1 MMLETR
7 QRAGTQPVT
16 LEPSRV
22 IEILSLARDH
32 DDMVKALR
40 QDLTRVETKL
50 RVEKKYKWHWRLA
63 CVGLGVLGLMAAQNE
78 VLMTSIATS
87 AQAIWQELQAKGNAS
102 LFVLLIT
109 GVAIYGAVWAIRRSL
124 REPSPEQ
131 QARKLMQQFAE
142 KDGVAAY
149 VFANETPEEEA
160 ETIGALTKPENK
172 DLRKRHFTA
181 SHRTLQSSMTRILHR
196 IEDGSD
202 LTLLH

>member
-32 DDMVKALR
+32 DELVKALR

-50 RVEKKYKWHWRLA
+50 RVERKYKWLWRLA
-63 CVGLGVLGLMAAQNE
+63 CVGLGALGLLAAQNE
-78 VLMTSIATS
+78 ALMTSISTS

-102 LFVLLIT
+102 LFVLLIA
-109 GVAIYGAVWAIRRSL
+109 GIAVYGAVWAIRRSL

>member
-1 MMLETR
+1 MIEVAR
-7 QRAGTQPVT
+7 QRAGTRPVT

-22 IEILSLARDH
+22 LEILALARDH

-50 RVEKKYKWHWRLA
+50 RVEKKYKWHWRVA
-63 CVGLGVLGLMAAQNE
+63 CVVIGVLGLLAVQNE
-78 VLMTSIATS
+78 ELMASLS
-87 AQAIWQELQAKGNAS
+87 ASVQAIGQELQAKGNAS
-102 LFVLLIT
+102 LFILIIT
-109 GVAIYGAVWAIRRSL
+109 GIAIYAAIWAIRRSF
-124 REPSPEQ
+124 REPTPEQ

-160 ETIGALTKPENK
+160 ETIGALTRPENK

-181 SHRTLQSSMTRILHR
+181 SHRTLQSSMTRLLHR

-202 LTLLH
+202 LTRLH

>member
-1 MMLETR
+1 MLLETR
-7 QRAGTQPVT
+7 QRAGTRPVT

-22 IEILSLARDH
+22 LEILALSRDH
-32 DDMVKALR
+32 DEMVKALR

-63 CVGLGVLGLMAAQNE
+63 CIGIGVLGLLAVQNE
-78 VLMTSIATS
+78 ALMASLAAS
-87 AQAIWQELQAKGNAS
+87 FEAIWREIQSKGNAS
-102 LFVLLIT
+102 LFILLIT
-109 GVAIYGAVWAIRRSL
+109 GVAIYGAIWAIRRSL

-160 ETIGALTKPENK
+160 DTIGALTKPENK
-172 DLRKRHFTA
+172 NLRKRHFTA
-181 SHRTLQSSMTRILHR
+181 SHRTLQSSMTRLLHR

-202 LTLLH
+202 VSLLH

>member
-7 QRAGTQPVT
+7 KRAGTQPVT

-32 DDMVKALR
+32 DEMLKALR

-50 RVEKKYKWHWRLA
+50 RVEKKYKWLWRLA
-63 CVGLGVLGLMAAQNE
+63 CVGLGALGVLAAQNE
-78 VLMTSIATS
+78 AMMTSIATS
-87 AQAIWQELQAKGNAS
+87 AQMIWQELQAKGNAS
-102 LFVLLIT
+102 LFFLLIL
-109 GVAIYGAVWAIRRSL
+109 GIAIFGAVWGIRRAL

-172 DLRKRHFTA
+172 DLRKRHFTP

>member
-1 MMLETR
+1 MNLETR
-7 QRAGTQPVT
+7 KRAGSQPVT

-22 IEILSLARDH
+22 LEILSLARDH
-32 DDMVKALR
+32 DEIVKALR

-63 CVGLGVLGLMAAQNE
+63 CVALGVAGVLAVQNEALMASLSASVQAVAQE
-78 VLMTSIATS
+78 I
-87 AQAIWQELQAKGNAS
+87 QAKGNAS
-102 LFVLLIT
+102 LFILIVT
-109 GVAIYGAVWAIRRSL
+109 GIALYAAFWAIRRSL
-124 REPSPEQ
+124 REPTPEQ

>member
-1 MMLETR
+1 MIETAR

-22 IEILSLARDH
+22 LEILALSRDH
-32 DDMVKALR
+32 DEMVKALR

-50 RVEKKYKWHWRLA
+50 RVERKWKWRWRAA
-63 CVGLGVLGLMAAQNE
+63 CVALGVLGVLAVQNEALMASLAASLE
-78 VLMTSIATS
+78 AVGREI
-87 AQAIWQELQAKGNAS
+87 QAKANAS
-102 LFVLLIT
+102 LFILI
-109 GVAIYGAVWAIRRSL
+109 VAGIALYGAVWAIRRSF

-160 ETIGALTKPENK
+160 DTIGALTKPENK

-181 SHRTLQSSMTRILHR
+181 SHRTLQSSMTRLLHR
-196 IEDGSD
+196 IEDD
-202 LTLLH
+202 TLQVLH